1 MSALSWQ
8 AGNASGS
15 YLTGSLIQAL
25 ITINNPDYNPT
36 NWQGTLLMFSM
47 VLVLFLA
54 NVFGAKKLPV
64 GQNFLVVMHCSLL
77 VVFVAMYAALAPH
90 VSAVD
95 VFTTFTNDGNWAS
108 MGLSLMIGQI
118 TAIYSLVGKLS
129 QVLNLVLG

>member
-1 MSALSWQ
+1 
-8 AGNASGS
+8 
-15 YLTGSLIQAL
+15 
-25 ITINNPDYNPT
+25 
-36 NWQGTLLMFSM
+36 MFSM